1 MPKGYAKI
9 ACSIGKAL
17 GERREGVTIEPLPQ
31 RLAELLARLAESEKT
46 AEARSMRVPPTE
58 PWW

>member
-17 GERREGVTIEPLPQ
+17 GERRERVTLELLPQ

-46 AEARSMRVPPTE
+46 AQARSMRVPPTE
-58 PWW
+58 PW